1 MIKESKNTNNKEY
14 EHKHIPKNKAKK
26 LATNLISIALGVSSF
41 TVASAILVYDAFF
54 MRYARPDYTLY
65 PGEYVF
71 ERLDGQL
78 SREEFYFSAGNSQ
91 LKGYYY
97 PAEEGKALIVVVH
110 GFHAGADDFL
120 PTIKSLVKKG
130 YNVFSY
136 DATGVYDSHGTS
148 SRGMCQALV
157 DLDNVLTYIGKT
169 APFKGQPVC
178 LFGHSWGGYAVTS
191 VLALHKEVKACV
203 AVAPMNNGYTIM
215 VEKGVQ
221 YAGGIAKISKPI
233 FDEYQKYLFKDYVNY
248 DGVKGVNST
257 DIPVLIAHGKND
269 EVILFDKQSVISYR
283 DKITNPNVEYYV
295 TEGLNGS
302 HNGILLSKEALKYR
316 ESIEEQLENLAN
328 LKGKKLTKNEK
339 REFYSTI
346 DHALYSEVNAEL
358 INKVIMTFEKA
369 L

>member
-1 MIKESKNTNNKEY
+1 MSKEIKIADNKGY
-14 EHKHIPKNKAKK
+14 EHKHTQKNKARR
-26 LATNLISIALGVSSF
+26 LASHLISIALGVSSF

-54 MRYARPDYTLY
+54 MRYSRPDYTLY

-71 ERLDGQL
+71 ERLEGKL
-78 SREEFYFSAGNSQ
+78 KREEFYFSAGKSQ

-97 PAEEGKALIVVVH
+97 PSTEGKALVVIVH

-120 PTIKSLVKKG
+120 PVAKSFVERG

-136 DATGVYDSHGTS
+136 DATGVYDSFGDS

-157 DLDNVLTYIGKT
+157 DLDNVLTYISKT
-169 APFKGQPVC
+169 QPYSNQKVC

-191 VLALHKEVKACV
+191 VLELHREVSACV

-221 YAGGIAKISKPI
+221 YAGGVAKISKPI
-233 FDEYQKYLFKDYVNY
+233 FDEYQKYLFKDYVKYN
-248 DGVKGVNST
+248 GLRGVNST

-283 DKITNPNVEYYV
+283 NQITNPNVDYYV

-316 ESIEEQLENLAN
+316 ESIDAQLENLAS
-328 LKGKKLTKNEK
+328 LKGKKLTKAEK
-339 REFYSTI
+339 RNFYLTV

-358 INKVIMTFEKA
+358 IDKAIKTFEKA
-369 L
+369 